1 MTSREWQ
8 LIAVVLE
15 NCWKGEWDEARAAA
29 YFVLLEPFDVAD
41 VERALHV
48 LVRTGSPFLPTVAE
62 IVTAVE
68 AREGSAEP
76 TFAEA
81 FRHLRRLLP
90 RHARDHEAGLRA
102 CAEVHPLLASF
113 VAAYGW
119 RRLSLEPVEDPD
131 RGGAVLRRIER
142 SWEEHVERQHE
153 RRRQGIAT
161 EAVLRRRLAGPRRLD
176 VAALL
181 PRRPQGVA
189 GGIEA
194 AGR

>member
-29 YFVLLEPFDVAD
+29 YFVLLEPFEAAE

-48 LVRTGSPFLPTVAE
+48 LVRNGSPFIPAVAE
-62 IVTAVE
+62 IVTAIE
-68 AREGSAEP
+68 AAGRTGVP
-76 TFAEA
+76 TWPEA

-90 RHARDHEAGLRA
+90 RHARDQAAGLDA
-102 CAEVHPLLASF
+102 CEAVHPLLASF

-119 RRLSLEPVEDPD
+119 RRLALEPVDDPD
-131 RGGAVLRRIER
+131 HGGAVLRRLEL
-142 SWEEHVERQHE
+142 SWQEHVERSQE
-153 RRRQGIAT
+153 RERHGLAAAAVSRQ
-161 EAVLRRRLAGPRRLD
+161 RLAGPRRLD

-181 PRRPQGVA
+181 PGRPA
-189 GGIEA
+189 
-194 AGR
+194 